1 MAYVEHEWVNG
12 ETITAAKMNNIEE
25 GIAEAAQSGGG
36 GVAWIRINSL
46 GYNSSHMVGAVYY
59 ARETATN
66 EYELCYP
73 FCENYYSY
81 RETPIVLALPI
92 PEEDSGLSI
101 LYLADVGS
109 GVDITVSG
117 DISENTVAAYYP
129 TSSTNYNGYLITGSC
144 TINLIAE

>member
-1 MAYVEHEWVNG
+1 MSYTPHTWVDN
-12 ETITAAKMNNIEE
+12 ETITASKLNNIEE

-36 GVAWIRINSL
+36 GVAWIRINSA
-46 GYNSSHMVGAVYY
+46 GYGGSHQTGAVYY

-73 FCENYYSY
+73 FIENYFSF
-81 RETPIVLALPI
+81 REAPVVLALPI

-117 DISENTVAAYYP
+117 DISGNTVDAYYP
-129 TSSTNYNGYLITGSC
+129 ANSTSYSGYLITGSC
-144 TINLIAE
+144 TINLTAI